1 MIQHKVSEYLKRNGP
16 AVARYI
22 QDLKAVWGDMSEAD
36 KREARNIVTTALHY
50 DQVKDRIAWT
60 NFLNCVS

>member
-1 MIQHKVSEYLKRNGP
+1 MIEHKVAEYLKRNGP

-22 QDLKAVWGDMSEAD
+22 SDLKEVWGDMSEVD
-36 KREARNIVTTALHY
+36 KREARNIVTTALRY

-60 NFLNCVS
+60 NFLYSVS